1 MFDNVDLDLIF
12 EEASKNTDME
22 YAKVFFA
29 SIGTDV
35 EEFADYFLED
45 TQYRENVL
53 RDDGDEFIMFHDD
66 YRGVKVKLTVTKHG
80 GDITLTFTWAGYDP
94 LDHPELF

>member
-22 YAKVFFA
+22 YAKVFFD

-53 RDDGDEFIMFHDD
+53 RDDGD
-66 YRGVKVKLTVTKHG
+66 
-80 GDITLTFTWAGYDP
+80 
-94 LDHPELF
+94 